1 MRKAVFLD
9 RDGTIN
15 VEKGYLYRIKDFE
28 YINGVVEALKQK
40 KKMGYTLV
48 IITNQSG
55 IARGYYAEET
65 FLSLTRWMVSDLQQ
79 KGIPVAGVYYCP
91 HHPDGGV
98 KKYAVAC
105 ECRKPGTKLFWQA
118 QEDLQV
124 DMEHSYAI
132 GDKMRDIAICWESG
146 VQGIV
151 LDEEESVSFC
161 CNTKYSEKKPIWK
174 CHNLYEAA
182 KKIYETECNKKVL

>member
-28 YINGVVEALKQK
+28 YINGVVEALHLLQ
-40 KKMGYTLV
+40 KMGYTLV

-161 CNTKYSEKKPIWK
+161 CNIKYSEKKPIWK

-182 KKIYETECNKKVL
+182 KKICETECNKKVL